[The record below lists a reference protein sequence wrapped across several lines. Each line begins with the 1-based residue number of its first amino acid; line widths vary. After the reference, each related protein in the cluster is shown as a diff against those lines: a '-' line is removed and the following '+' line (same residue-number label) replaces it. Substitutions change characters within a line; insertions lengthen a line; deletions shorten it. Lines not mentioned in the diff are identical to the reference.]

1 MEDLQ
6 FRRTYEVIIGSP
18 NTGKG
23 LQIIGDEAANS
34 GLQLSFK
41 VKKNIDN
48 KEESNTCKID
58 LVNLSE
64 DSINYIQKDSMSIIL
79 KVGYNNNNKILF
91 RGMISEVETDDGRS
105 RQDRVTTLQC
115 VPADALTYQPSISK
129 TFPSKTTPRQVINF
143 LIGQST
149 TINRASFNSNNI
161 DRPFD
166 FGYPIQGDV
175 KSILS
180 EMARDFDFNYRIDG
194 QRLYVNDP
202 NKYQS
207 TNSIERAFV
216 ISPSSGLLGEP
227 TFASADGKKLKDDTQ
242 RKKGVKFRSLINPL
256 IQPGS
261 AVSLKGST
269 IEGIFR
275 VNSVEYSGDWRGNTW
290 EALCHCS
297 KLTGSEV

>member
-6 FRRTYEVIIGSP
+6 FRRTYELIIGSP
-18 NTGKG
+18 NSGKG
-23 LQIIGDEAANS
+23 LQIIGDEAAS
-34 GLQLSFK
+34 TGLQMTFK
-41 VKKNIDN
+41 IKKHIDN

-64 DSINYIQKDSMSIIL
+64 DSINYIQQDSMVIIL

-91 RGMISEVETDDGRS
+91 RGMISEVETDDGSS
-105 RQDRVTTLQC
+105 REDRRTTIQA
-115 VPADALTYQPSISK
+115 VPADYLVYQPSISK
-129 TFPSKTTPRQVINF
+129 TFPAKTTPRQVINF
-143 LIGQST
+143 LIGQSN
-149 TINRASFNSNNI
+149 TITRASFNSTNI

-166 FGYPIQGDV
+166 FGYPVEGDV

-202 NKYQS
+202 NKYES
-207 TNSIERAFV
+207 PNSVQRAFV

-227 TFASADGKKLKDDTQ
+227 TFASADGKKLKDDTT

-261 AVSLKGST
+261 AVSLKGSS
-269 IEGIFR
+269 IEGVFR
-275 VNSVEYSGDWRGNTW
+275 VNSVEYTGDWRGNKW

-297 KLTGSEV
+297 KLNANEV